1 MLRHNLSSLLWLWH
15 VLVSRIE
22 MEYKNN
28 FFRLF
33 DDSMREQKVSIISSS
48 VNCFQLLQTNLV
60 EAQREK
66 EGSIKFQYRTHSA
79 RRHNRS
85 GTRQPSGCI
94 IVRTMFGNSDTEE
107 VAKVNNSSSNE
118 GATGENNVA
127 FSKIA
132 QHQADADENLFLRFL
147 ELDPPVTDNQSRQSS
162 QTSKNNGR
170 TPFTITKKLT
180 KSPEHGFG
188 FSIVWTHPPRIE
200 KVDAG
205 LPAEKSGIIPGDY
218 IIFIDKYNIVT
229 MPELDILNL
238 IRSQGNTLILEIF
251 RRPQRQG
258 SVRIAPKIITSA
270 VVNRQIST
278 DEEGSVKR
286 SLLWSSS
293 AMSNTSLDTTKRR
306 LKLPQVG
313 AMSKEVRCEG
323 SART

>member
-1 MLRHNLSSLLWLWH
+1 M
-15 VLVSRIE
+15 
-22 MEYKNN
+22 Y
-28 FFRLF
+28 
-33 DDSMREQKVSIISSS
+33 
-48 VNCFQLLQTNLV
+48 
-60 EAQREK
+60 
-66 EGSIKFQYRTHSA
+66 
-79 RRHNRS
+79 
-85 GTRQPSGCI
+85 
-94 IVRTMFGNSDTEE
+94 GNSDTEE
-107 VAKVNNSSSNE
+107 VARTVNSSSDC
-118 GATGENNVA
+118 ATGENVA
-127 FSKIA
+127 FSKKA

-147 ELDPPVTDNQSRQSS
+147 ELDPPPQDNQSRQSS
-162 QTSKNNGR
+162 LNSKNNGR

-180 KSPEHGFG
+180 KSSELGFG

-200 KVDAG
+200 KVETG
-205 LPAEKSGIIPGDY
+205 LSAEKCGIIPGDY

-251 RRPQRQG
+251 RRPQQRQG

-293 AMSNTSLDTTKRR
+293 ALSNASLDTTKKR

-313 AMSKEVRCEG
+313 AMSKEVQ
-323 SART
+323 A

>member
-1 MLRHNLSSLLWLWH
+1 MN
-15 VLVSRIE
+15 
-22 MEYKNN
+22 
-28 FFRLF
+28 
-33 DDSMREQKVSIISSS
+33 
-48 VNCFQLLQTNLV
+48 
-60 EAQREK
+60 AQ
-66 EGSIKFQYRTHSA
+66 
-79 RRHNRS
+79 
-85 GTRQPSGCI
+85 CI
-94 IVRTMFGNSDTEE
+94 IVRKMYGNSDTEE
-107 VAKVNNSSSNE
+107 VLKVNNSDC
-118 GATGENNVA
+118 ATGENVA
-127 FSKIA
+127 FSKKA

-162 QTSKNNGR
+162 LNSKNNGR

-200 KVDAG
+200 KVENG
-205 LPAEKSGIIPGDY
+205 LSAEKCGIITGDY

-238 IRSQGNTLILEIF
+238 IKSQGNTLILEIF

-270 VVNRQIST
+270 VINRQIST

-293 AMSNTSLDTTKRR
+293 AMSNTSLDTTKKR

-313 AMSKEVRCEG
+313 AMSKEVP
-323 SART
+323 TT